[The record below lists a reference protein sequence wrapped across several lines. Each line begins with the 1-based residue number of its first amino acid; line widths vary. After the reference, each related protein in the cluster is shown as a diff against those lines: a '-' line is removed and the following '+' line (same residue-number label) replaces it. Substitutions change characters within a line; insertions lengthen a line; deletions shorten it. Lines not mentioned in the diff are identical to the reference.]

1 MLTALT
7 HLPSPALQSCELTF
21 LESAPIDMGVAL
33 SQHRAYQAMLA
44 RHGAK
49 VVVLEENLSLS
60 DSVFV
65 EDPIIVL
72 DEVAIVT
79 PMGVASRRKES
90 DVLARYFGLMR
101 PLKCI
106 AQPAK
111 LEGGDVLRIGKRLFV
126 GLSARTNA
134 QGIRAL
140 EVIVAPYGYTVTAVS
155 VPGCLHFKTGC
166 TALDEHTLLVNP
178 AWVDVEALKGFKLVE
193 VPKEEP
199 FGANVL
205 PVGDTLCMNASF
217 PQTLALVKN
226 LGYTVDAVDIS
237 EFVKAEAGLTCM
249 SVLFDAYI

>member
-7 HLPSPALQSCELTF
+7 HLPSPTLQSCELTF
-21 LESAPIDMGVAL
+21 LESAPIDMGLAL

-49 VVVLEENLSLS
+49 VVVLEENLSLP

-90 DVLARYFGLMR
+90 EALARYFGAIR
-101 PLKCI
+101 PLKHI
-106 AQPAK
+106 SQPAK
-111 LEGGDVLRIGKRLFV
+111 LEGGDVLRIGKQLLV
-126 GLSARTNA
+126 GLSPRTNPE
-134 QGIRAL
+134 GISAL
-140 EVIVAPYGYTVTAVS
+140 EAIVSPYGYTVRAVG
-155 VPGCLHFKTGC
+155 VPGCLHLKTGC
-166 TALDEHTLLVNP
+166 TALDAHTLLVNP
-178 AWVDVEALKGFKLVE
+178 AWVDVSALEGFKLVE

-205 PVGDTLCMNASF
+205 PLGDTLCMNAAF
-217 PQTLALVKN
+217 TQTLALVKN
-226 LGYTVDAVDIS
+226 LGYAVDAVDIS

-249 SVLFDAYI
+249 SVLFEL